1 MFVRF
6 ARFEGSDAGTRDARF
21 GRLRESI
28 EAVKAGEVPEGMPPE
43 AAEILRGSVVRI
55 LSVVD
60 PRDGA
65 EGNAVFCATAEDL
78 ERVDGVLN
86 AMSPPGGD
94 GHRTD
99 LAHYEVVFDV
109 EM

>member
-6 ARFEGSDAGTRDARF
+6 ARFEGADAGTRDARF
-21 GRLRESI
+21 GRLRESV

-43 AAEILRGSVVRI
+43 AAEVMRGSVVRV

-60 PRDGA
+60 HRDGA
-65 EGNAVFCATAEDL
+65 EGTAVFCATEEDL
-78 ERVDGVLN
+78 QRVDGVLN

-94 GHRTD
+94 GHRAGV
-99 LAHYEVVFDV
+99 AHYEVMFDI

>member
-6 ARFEGSDAGTRDARF
+6 ARFEGADAGTRDARF
-21 GRLRESI
+21 GRLRESV
-28 EAVKAGEVPEGMPPE
+28 EAVKAGELPEGMPPE
-43 AAEILRGSVVRI
+43 AAEVMRGSVKRV

-60 PRDGA
+60 HRDGA
-65 EGNAVFCATAEDL
+65 EGTAIFCATAEDL
-78 ERVDGVLN
+78 QRVDGVLN

-94 GHRTD
+94 GHRTGV
-99 LAHYEVVFDV
+99 AHYEVMFDI